1 MGEVTPARID
11 RAALER
17 IIQRAAE
24 LQTADRDPAEELSPD
39 QVLALGREVGIP
51 ERYLQRAL
59 LEERTRLV
67 APPATGPWDRIAGP
81 AEVVAQRTVPGTV
94 AAVEAALLEWLEEK
108 ELFCVQRRQPGRITW
123 EPQGGMAAAFRRSTA
138 AWSRGASAML
148 LGRADTVSATTIALE
163 PGWCH
168 VALTA
173 EARKARAEYVG
184 GGAALA
190 GAGMVG
196 SGLMVVLGALLP
208 VALVPVPLALG
219 IGYGV
224 ARRYGPALARLQL
237 GLERALDNLEQRGAE
252 PARGLPARQV
262 GLLGMVVEEIRKS
275 IREGERPKGR

>member
-1 MGEVTPARID
+1 MAEGTPARID

-24 LQTADRDPAEELSPD
+24 LQTAERDLTDELTPE

-67 APPATGPWDRIAGP
+67 ALQPAGGWSRIAGP

-94 AAVEAALLEWLEEK
+94 AAAEMALGEWLEEK

-123 EPQGGMAAAFRRSTA
+123 EPLGGMAAAFRRSTA
-138 AWSRGASAML
+138 AFSRGSSAML

-173 EARKARAEYVG
+173 ATRKARGEYVG

-190 GAGMVG
+190 GAGVLG
-196 SGLMVVLGALLP
+196 AGVMVVLGALLP
-208 VALVPVPLALG
+208 VALLPVPVALG
-219 IGYGV
+219 VGYGV
-224 ARRYGPALARLQL
+224 ARRYGPALARIQL
-237 GLERALDNLEQRGAE
+237 GLERALDSLEQHSAQPDR
-252 PARGLPARQV
+252 RLPARST
-262 GLLGMVVEEIRKS
+262 GLLGMLADEIRRSLK
-275 IREGERPKGR
+275 